1 MNYNKEIGN
10 FGEEM
15 AVKFLTK
22 KGYEIIGRNIQM
34 GQNELD
40 IVAKHKG
47 LLVFVEV
54 KTSTSKD
61 LLAEDNMSRNKL
73 KHFKR
78 AVSDY
83 LSAKKLS
90 SDYIRPDLISIDLD
104 MKTRMAKVQH
114 FEDIF

>member
-1 MNYNKEIGN
+1 MHYNKEIGN

-15 AVKFLTK
+15 AVKFLIK

-40 IVAKHKG
+40 IVAKFKG

-61 LLAEDNMSRNKL
+61 LLAEDNMNRNKL

-78 AVSDY
+78 AVADY
-83 LSAKKLS
+83 LSLKKLS

-104 MKTRMAKVQH
+104 MRTRMAKVQH

>member
-1 MNYNKEIGN
+1 MHYNRQIGN
-10 FGEEM
+10 LGEDL
-15 AVKFLTK
+15 AVKFLIK
-22 KGYEIIGRNIQM
+22 KGYKIVARNIQV

-40 IVAKHKG
+40 IVASFKD

-61 LLAEDNMSRNKL
+61 LLAEDNMTRNKL

-78 AVSDY
+78 AVADY
-83 LSAKKLS
+83 LFMKKLS
-90 SDYIRPDLISIDLD
+90 PDHIRPDLLAIDLD
-104 MKTRMAKVQH
+104 MATRMAKIKH